1 MGPLSGKKIVEIAGI
16 GPAPFAAMMLAD
28 MGAEVIRVSR
38 PSGSMLS
45 MAQNEKLDFGNRG
58 KRCIAL
64 NLKDPHAAD
73 VVLRLVESADAII
86 EGYRPGV
93 MEKLGLGP
101 EVCLARNPRIVF
113 GRMTGWGQDGP
124 LGNAAGHDL
133 NYIALTGALHA
144 IGEKGQKP
152 VVPLNLIGD
161 FGGGGML
168 LAFGVVCAMLEAQ
181 ASGKGQVV
189 DAAMVDGAS
198 ALMTMMY
205 GAFQSGFWHNA
216 RGATCST
223 VAPTSTV
230 STRPPTASTSRSA
243 RSSHSS
249 TRCCWRSS
257 GWRARNCRTS
267 TTRATGMP

>member
-124 LGNAAGHDL
+124 LGNAAGRPHDPESQRSTL
-133 NYIALTGALHA
+133 ELALRVLESAPAAHTTVQSPLRWSDDWTWKLDFFNIERVPAEEVARLRADQDRVKAIAKEIREDTTR
-144 IGEKGQKP
+144 
-152 VVPLNLIGD
+152 N
-161 FGGGGML
+161 
-168 LAFGVVCAMLEAQ
+168 
-181 ASGKGQVV
+181 
-189 DAAMVDGAS
+189 
-198 ALMTMMY
+198 
-205 GAFQSGFWHNA
+205 
-216 RGATCST
+216 GAT
-223 VAPTSTV
+223 A
-230 STRPPTASTSRSA
+230 
-243 RSSHSS
+243 
-249 TRCCWRSS
+249 
-257 GWRARNCRTS
+257 
-267 TTRATGMP
+267 

>member
-113 GRMTGWGQDGP
+113 GRIRQTSP
-124 LGNAAGHDL
+124 
-133 NYIALTGALHA
+133 
-144 IGEKGQKP
+144 
-152 VVPLNLIGD
+152 
-161 FGGGGML
+161 
-168 LAFGVVCAMLEAQ
+168 
-181 ASGKGQVV
+181 
-189 DAAMVDGAS
+189 
-198 ALMTMMY
+198 
-205 GAFQSGFWHNA
+205 
-216 RGATCST
+216 ST
-223 VAPTSTV
+223 PGS
-230 STRPPTASTSRSA
+230 
-243 RSSHSS
+243 
-249 TRCCWRSS
+249 
-257 GWRARNCRTS
+257 
-267 TTRATGMP
+267 